1 LGSNNGFKRN
11 QYQYDSIS
19 NLNTKVSQFSRLGS
33 KLLLSF
39 VFEFDFDIDL
49 ANQVAVARVML
60 MKPKMVFLDE
70 ATSAL
75 DGNNEILVYSI
86 LKEVCPTLVSVGHR
100 PALLDLHDMVL
111 WCRDRQSASDLELW
125 DLMTRDEYKQKKR
138 AQGYENVM

>member
-1 LGSNNGFKRN
+1 MFKC
-11 QYQYDSIS
+11 
-19 NLNTKVSQFSRLGS
+19 
-33 KLLLSF
+33 
-39 VFEFDFDIDL
+39 DFDIDL